1 MLSVALADSQY
12 LYDENGNRIQK
23 KQLGGDTLYHF
34 ELLNQLVKAEYP
46 SYREELF
53 YDKTGNRTRRVAD
66 GVEELYRYDMGN
78 RLVSLT
84 RGGVT
89 TPFQYDNAGNL
100 LKDDHAVLVH
110 MHIKNLTNYSNHVV
124 AIANM

>member
-66 GVEELYRYDMGN
+66 GVEELYRYDMRN

-84 RGGVT
+84 R
-89 TPFQYDNAGNL
+89 AGYFKSGEEL
-100 LKDDHAVLVH
+100 PEHLRSQEEVKSG
-110 MHIKNLTNYSNHVV
+110 TC
-124 AIANM
+124 